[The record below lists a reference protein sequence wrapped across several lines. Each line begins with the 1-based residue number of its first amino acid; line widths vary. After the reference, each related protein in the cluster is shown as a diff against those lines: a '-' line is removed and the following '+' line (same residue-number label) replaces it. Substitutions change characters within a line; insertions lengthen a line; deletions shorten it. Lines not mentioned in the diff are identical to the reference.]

1 MLRQSLDMYKFKSDF
16 LRFIYDRGYIYQI
29 SDEEALD
36 EAFFKGKVT
45 AYIGFDCTAPNLH
58 IGSLMQIML
67 LKHLQ
72 DFGHK
77 PIALIGGATS
87 KVGDPSLK
95 DKSRKILSKE
105 EVDRNIKGIKKIF
118 DKFLNTKKGK
128 IKILNNDDWL
138 GSLNYI
144 DFLRKVGSNFSVNK
158 MLSFDSV
165 KLRLERE
172 QPLSFLE
179 FNYMVMQGYDFFE
192 LNKKHNCTL
201 QMGGSDQWGN
211 IVCGIDLARRLSGT
225 NLYGLTTPLLTTS
238 SGEKMGKTEK
248 GAVWLSYDEDNSDF
262 STHPRDFW
270 NYWRDKTENESV
282 GKLMRLFTNL
292 PLKEIE
298 EYEKLQ
304 NEEIEISKEVLATN
318 ITEMVHGKD
327 SEWDSVAEFILKKN
341 ELDKGIGLLALLSNN
356 YTELTSSNSE
366 SRRFVKSNAV
376 KINDKLIS
384 DEKYV
389 VTLKDFESQNV
400 IKISLGK
407 KKHILVKLT

>member
-1 MLRQSLDMYKFKSDF
+1 MYKFKSDF

-138 GSLNYI
+138 SSLNYI